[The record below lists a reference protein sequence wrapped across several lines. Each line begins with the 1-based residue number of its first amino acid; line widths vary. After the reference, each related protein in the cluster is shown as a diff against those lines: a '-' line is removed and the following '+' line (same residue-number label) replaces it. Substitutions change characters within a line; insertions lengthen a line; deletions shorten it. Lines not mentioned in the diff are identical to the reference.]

1 MAKKAQ
7 NAQNSS
13 PDSIKQYLRRVLDNI
28 NDMKH
33 QDGVGKYVYSE
44 SARAFQYMHTE
55 CVSGK
60 ASGDMKNDRGAPD
73 ELQGQHTP
81 PNFGANGRFNRCERT

>member
-1 MAKKAQ
+1 MFGVSEKIVRAILAHACSRKERQVAKKAQ

-13 PDSIKQYLRRVLDNI
+13 PDSIKQYLRRVLVNI

-55 CVSGK
+55 
-60 ASGDMKNDRGAPD
+60 
-73 ELQGQHTP
+73 
-81 PNFGANGRFNRCERT
+81 